1 MAMRAAL
8 LALCALSSTAFHA
21 PRRLS
26 APRRCAAPCGALP
39 GGASFS
45 VEVCGCDAALAIDP
59 SDAALAQHMRPILEA
74 VFAGL
79 HECATAPETP
89 APVKND
95 LRLCIHVVNSLLTA
109 CK

>member
-1 MAMRAAL
+1 
-8 LALCALSSTAFHA
+8 
-21 PRRLS
+21 
-26 APRRCAAPCGALP
+26 
-39 GGASFS
+39 
-45 VEVCGCDAALAIDP
+45 
-59 SDAALAQHMRPILEA
+59 MRPILEA